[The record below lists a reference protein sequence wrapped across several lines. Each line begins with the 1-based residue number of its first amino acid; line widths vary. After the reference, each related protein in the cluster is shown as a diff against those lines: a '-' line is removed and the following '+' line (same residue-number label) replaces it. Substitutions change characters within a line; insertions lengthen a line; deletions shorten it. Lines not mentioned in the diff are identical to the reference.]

1 MKQRMVGTVMTGDVV
16 SVTPEVPFKRVAEQL
31 AEHRVSGMPVVDDDE
46 KVLGVVSEQ
55 DLMARQAKS
64 GRRHHWPPTRV
75 ARRETAL
82 AGAMTAGELM
92 TAPAITVRAV
102 DSVARAAR
110 VMADRQVKR
119 LPVLDEEDRLVGIV
133 SRRDVLGVFL
143 RPDAE
148 IRQTVTDEVL
158 IRSLWLPRD
167 AVRVTVEDGVVT
179 LDGVV
184 ERESEIPI
192 ALSLTG
198 RMEGVVGVVDR
209 LTAARD
215 DSRLGTGIPEPHG
228 VADH

>member
-16 SVTPEVPFKRVAEQL
+16 SVTPEVPFKRVAELL

-46 KVLGVVSEQ
+46 KVLGIVSEQ
-55 DLMARQAKS
+55 DLMARQAQG
-64 GRRHHWPPTRV
+64 GRRPHWSPTRA

-92 TAPAITVRAV
+92 TAPAVTVRAV

-110 VMADRQVKR
+110 VMADRHVKR
-119 LPVLDEEDRLVGIV
+119 LPVLDEEGRLGGIV

-148 IRQTVTDEVL
+148 IRETVIDEVL

-192 ALSLTG
+192 ALGLTG

-215 DSRLGTGIPEPHG
+215 GGPEPHDA
-228 VADH
+228 ADH